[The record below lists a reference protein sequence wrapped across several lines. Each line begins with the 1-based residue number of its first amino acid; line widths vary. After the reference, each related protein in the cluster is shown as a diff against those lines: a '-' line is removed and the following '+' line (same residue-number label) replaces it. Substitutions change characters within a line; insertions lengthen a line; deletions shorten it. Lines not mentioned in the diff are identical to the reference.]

1 MSSKDQDDPD
11 ENTLLFDSF
20 RASFQ
25 RWSRPAY
32 KKVAQQSQPPKPVAE
47 NICLEKSGE
56 TAVQETTHSEGEALR
71 PLSPHEPVPS
81 TEGSIR
87 QLSTQSEKA
96 SLGHGDEAKSDLG
109 SAAPEC
115 LDEASHG
122 SSAKS
127 RDEDNKSIAS
137 NETVNGDAAMPP
149 IPIAPAS
156 GRHPQPPPSPITVET
171 EKMMKTEDASPELRS
186 ELKAIGDSVRNGN
199 WWIKRAKERRDLRCG
214 SPVGR
219 NYHKKNYVL
228 ETNVASQ
235 TNNMDKFPKDILDEQ
250 KSEMQ
255 YTVYR
260 DSARAYPRYKRGKGI
275 LASTTKT
282 ETEVPVY
289 ETVPPIPSFE
299 KMFKILVLK
308 GRRRNPVNQDERAI
322 CGANWDCFSAASG
335 AERFEL
341 TKRFWSWIDDT
352 IPYGWIVDIYH
363 EPFFDGTAHAD
374 GMRGFYIAADV
385 LDEAGHV
392 RKCELE
398 PCRKIEKESLPAK
411 TLPTFSLD
419 TVNW

>member
-1 MSSKDQDDPD
+1 
-11 ENTLLFDSF
+11 
-20 RASFQ
+20 
-25 RWSRPAY
+25 
-32 KKVAQQSQPPKPVAE
+32 
-47 NICLEKSGE
+47 
-56 TAVQETTHSEGEALR
+56 
-71 PLSPHEPVPS
+71 VPS
-81 TEGSIR
+81 TAGNVHKPSS
-87 QLSTQSEKA
+87 QFKQA
-96 SLGHGDEAKSDLG
+96 SLGHGDEAKGDLG
-109 SAAPEC
+109 SATPDR

-127 RDEDNKSIAS
+127 QDEDNKSIAS

-149 IPIAPAS
+149 IPLVPAS
-156 GRHPQPPPSPITVET
+156 GRHPQPPSSPITAET
-171 EKMMKTEDASPELRS
+171 EKMMKTEEATSELRA

-214 SPVGR
+214 GPAGR

-228 ETNVASQ
+228 ETNAVSQ
-235 TNNMDKFPKDILDEQ
+235 TNNMDKFPKDMLDEQ
-250 KSEMQ
+250 KSDMQ

-275 LASTTKT
+275 LASTMKT
-282 ETEVPVY
+282 ETEVPVF

-308 GRRRNPVNQDERAI
+308 GSRRNPVNQDERDT
-322 CGANWDCFSAASG
+322 CGADWNCFSAASE

-374 GMRGFYIAADV
+374 GMRGFYIAADA
-385 LDEAGHV
+385 LDDAAPV
-392 RKCELE
+392 RKCESKS
-398 PCRKIEKESLPAK
+398 CHKFEKESLLAK

-419 TVNW
+419 TVSW